1 LLFGRKVLICCG
13 NIITT
18 KDFIFYSMFRS
29 FILLLFLIID
39 LIILFPAQAVEVND
53 IYKASVAVNSQ
64 TSRDRAIALKKAL
77 AAVMLKVGGEKS
89 VLENDAIK
97 KSLKKHQL
105 YLNQYRYQYKVI
117 RSEGNSQA
125 NLQPN
130 HKQLFLIAS
139 FNEEK
144 INQLFQQAN
153 LPLWGSLRPQV
164 LLWLIDENG
173 LTRTIISNSTDSA
186 LPYLVNDFSAQRG
199 LPIMMP
205 LMDLTDASQINMSD
219 FWGRFEG
226 PIREASARY
235 FAQAIVI
242 MRMSDSSLKVREAEP
257 TIDSR
262 MSTAQFDCGLLC
274 EQHIAEQQDYV
285 LDWSLITSKQTFSQ
299 QYYGQERQKLL
310 MLGLADITEVIYQHY
325 ALSTTSDNSF
335 VIDVANIDSLKTY
348 VKVFQFL
355 TDLSAVKSV
364 TLLSAKGES
373 RRFKLALLG
382 SPQAL
387 LASLKLDKQLTQYAD
402 PLADTN
408 NEGDLTPVFYWGN

>member
-1 LLFGRKVLICCG
+1 
-13 NIITT
+13 
-18 KDFIFYSMFRS
+18 MFRS